1 MKEKAFGQYG
11 LSDEKQKGMC
21 MGKPKNPLL
30 GVGRFLTD
38 KLKLDHPEGKN
49 KGLVGDIKA
58 LERTDQSASRDYFAG
73 KIADCLLV
81 VGVMGAVCLL
91 IFLTTGSG
99 SRIVEN
105 NQLERPGYGM
115 GDREEELTV
124 QLEGETEERT
134 LTVTVQ
140 EQRYS
145 KEQTESLLEQSR
157 QQVEDGIKGENSS
170 LDEVR
175 SRLNF
180 PANFANGAVTAEW
193 LTMPYG
199 MIGDDGE
206 ILSEPDEEGTLVEIQ
221 LTLSC
226 QGEELIYETA
236 ARVYPPVLTEEERL
250 IKEISKEADKA
261 DAASSDQS
269 VMRLPEEVDGRRAVW
284 SMTEEP
290 VLPLFLMLMLVL
302 PMGLWVQRD
311 QKVRQKARERKLQMR
326 MDYSDLMWKMTMLLG
341 AGLTIR
347 GIFSRIAAEYRRD
360 NAGNCRYVYEEIVF
374 TVLEMKSGV
383 PESTAY
389 ENFGRRCDLPQYIKL
404 GSLLSQNLKKGSR
417 GLASV
422 LEKEAS
428 SSMEERQN
436 MARKMG
442 EQAGTKLL
450 FPMMLMFGIVLVVL
464 IVPAFLSF

>member
-1 MKEKAFGQYG
+1 
-11 LSDEKQKGMC
+11 

-157 QQVEDGIKGENSS
+157 QQAEDGIKGENSS

-250 IKEISKEADKA
+250 IKEISKEANKA

-347 GIFSRIAAEYRRD
+347 GTFSRIAAEYRRD